1 MRSWGA
7 IVEKRKFGYARVSQ
21 GHQDEALQLNALKA
35 AGIARNNIFVD
46 KVSGKLSQV
55 KRPQLS
61 ACLQTLETGDALF
74 IWKLDRLGRSVK
86 DLINIVQE
94 LEERRIRLN
103 SLTEVIDTSSPA
115 GRLFFH
121 IMAAFG
127 EFERNL
133 IIERSMAGL
142 AAAREC
148 GRIGGRK
155 RKLSLSQQESL
166 VMRYKAHIPIKRLQ
180 EMFGIS
186 KSCLYDYLHFHNAIS
201 KKPLNK

>member
-1 MRSWGA
+1 M
-7 IVEKRKFGYARVSQ
+7 EKRKFGYARVSQ

-35 AGIARNNIFVD
+35 AGIGRGNIFVD
-46 KVSGKLSQV
+46 KLSGKLSQV

-61 ACLQTLETGDALF
+61 ACLQILRTGDTLF

-94 LEERRIRLN
+94 LEERSILLN

-142 AAAREC
+142 AAAKEC
-148 GRIGGRK
+148 GRIGGR
-155 RKLSLSQQESL
+155 RHKLSPSQQENL
-166 VMRYKAHIPIKRLQ
+166 IMLYKAHTPIKRLQ
-180 EMFGIS
+180 GMFGIS
-186 KSCLYDYLHFHNAIS
+186 KSCLYDYLHFYNIIS
-201 KKPLNK
+201 KTPQNK